1 MNYVYLFTG
10 LTLITV
16 VAFYFSFLRFY
27 DVRFI
32 GEKWYKITELVL
44 WVITGCIWIADFV
57 FLGSYFDS
65 GLAVATQ
72 VVIQVIIN
80 SVLVFWPIS
89 ILDLFIKTRPNI
101 DFL

>member
-27 DVRFI
+27 DIRFI

-44 WVITGCIWIADFV
+44 WVISGCIWIADFV
-57 FLGSYFDS
+57 FL
-65 GLAVATQ
+65 
-72 VVIQVIIN
+72 VIQVIIN

-89 ILDLFIKTRPNI
+89 ILGLFIKTRPNI